1 MVAKSIGSIAN
12 PPATRPPSAPA
23 GHRLAFAIHKFRLL
37 FKNFIEGAAI
47 GASGGRQMNMKAS
60 KKSTAVVAVDIPN
73 QISGRSSSITRI

>member
-23 GHRLAFAIHKFRLL
+23 GHRLAFAIHKFQLL
-37 FKNFIEGAAI
+37 FKNFIGERRTWV
-47 GASGGRQMNMKAS
+47 RQMNMKAS